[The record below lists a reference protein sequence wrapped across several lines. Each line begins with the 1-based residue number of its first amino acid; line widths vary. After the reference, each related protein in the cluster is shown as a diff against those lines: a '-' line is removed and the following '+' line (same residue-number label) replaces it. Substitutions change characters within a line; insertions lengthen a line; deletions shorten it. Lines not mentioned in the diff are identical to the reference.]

1 MIGVAVPRTRGGSG
15 PLEKLMGA
23 VRAEFRADLLT
34 PAADDPVLGWKTCIA
49 EGCGRPKRNGGMCDP
64 HYARWRSQGKPD
76 RAVFLADPG
85 PAVRGR
91 AAHRGV
97 AFIDFSGLGPRVKL
111 ELQYAVQSRWDEQA
125 TVLSVELARRVVRLV
140 AGTGATSLLDL
151 SRAEWVST
159 AERARL
165 NARRL
170 AEATTFLIYARDLI
184 EILDVGEGWEVEYP
198 RDEWRV
204 SRLPGATINPSR
216 PRARS
221 YLRFGGISQPWLKDL
236 AKRWARFRVASGL
249 AIGTAT
255 HDIRALTLFSEF
267 LRTVTPDVG
276 KLADID
282 RELLER
288 YLAWVSGLPGAATTR
303 QERVGKL
310 QVFFQDI
317 RRHRW
322 DETLPTTAVF
332 FTGDVPRRR
341 PRLPRHLAEHVMAQL
356 ERPVNLDR
364 WSSPEGRLLTL
375 ILIRCGLRACDG
387 CTLPFDCLVH
397 DGQSAPYLRYYNQKM
412 KREAAVPIDEELQA
426 EIRAQQARVLER
438 WPAGNPNLFPRPRA
452 NANGR
457 RPLTPASYRRM
468 LNRWLADCD
477 IRDER
482 GRPAHLTPHQWRH
495 TFATRLINRDVPQEV
510 IRILLDH
517 DSTEMTAHYARITD
531 QTVRRRWEQATKVNI
546 KGEHVTLDPQG
557 PLAQA
562 QWAKTR
568 YGIATQTLPNGYCG
582 LPVQKSCP
590 HANACLTCPVFITGP
605 EFLPELREQHHRTLT
620 LITVSTGKGH
630 TRVTEMNQQ
639 VLTNLD
645 RMISEVEK
653 AEQPDTVDAS

>member
-1 MIGVAVPRTRGGSG
+1 VIGIAVARPRGRAGL
-15 PLEKLMGA
+15 LEKLMGG
-23 VRAEFRADLLT
+23 VRPEFRVDLLT
-34 PAADDPVLGWKTCIA
+34 PAADDPVLGWKTCLA
-49 EGCGRPKRNGGMCDP
+49 EGCGRPNRNGGMCDP

-76 RAVFLADPG
+76 RAVFLSDPG
-85 PAVRGR
+85 PAVRGK
-91 AAHRGV
+91 AGYLEV
-97 AFIDFSGLGPRVKL
+97 AFIDFSELSPQAKL

-125 TVLSVELARRVVRLV
+125 TVLSVELVRRVVRLV
-140 AGTGATSLLDL
+140 AGADAASLLDL

-159 AERARL
+159 AEPARL

-184 EILDVGEGWEVEYP
+184 EVLDVGDGWEVEYP

-204 SRLPGATINPSR
+204 SRLPGVTINPSR

-221 YLRFGGISQPWLKDL
+221 YLRFAGISQPWLKEL

-276 KLADID
+276 TLADID

-322 DETLPTTAVF
+322 DETLPATAVF
-332 FTGDVPRRR
+332 YTGDVPRQR
-341 PRLPRHLAEHVMAQL
+341 PRLPRYLAEHVMAQV
-356 ERPVNLDR
+356 EQPVNLDR

-387 CTLPFDCLVH
+387 CTLPFDCLLH
-397 DGQSAPYLRYYNQKM
+397 DGQGAPYLRYYNQKM
-412 KREAAVPIDEELQA
+412 KREAAVPIDEELQL
-426 EIRAQQARVLER
+426 EIRAQQARVLEC

-457 RPLTPASYRRM
+457 RPLTPGSYRRM

-477 IRDER
+477 VRDEH
-482 GRPAHLTPHQWRH
+482 GRRAHLTPHQWRH

-510 IRILLDH
+510 IRVLLDH

-546 KGEHVTLDPQG
+546 KGEHVTLDVEG

-605 EFLPELREQHHRTLT
+605 EFLPELREQQRRTLT
-620 LITVSTGKGH
+620 LIKVSTGKGH

-653 AEQPDTVDAS
+653 AEPQDAIDAS